1 MTDSRFYE
9 EKVSS
14 PRTEALF
21 VGLAFL
27 FLLLV
32 VWRATTNGLGY
43 LTLAFLCAFG
53 FFLFY
58 SLNYRT
64 LIIRM
69 GPDCLDLTFG
79 IFSWTIPWDT
89 VGSCHLDGTSMWRV
103 GGAGVHF
110 TMIRRRYRVFLN
122 FLEFPRVVL
131 CLKRP
136 RGLVRD
142 IAFSTRRPDEVLAAV
157 IPRIE

>member
-1 MTDSRFYE
+1 MTGTYFYE
-9 EKVSS
+9 ETVSS
-14 PRTEALF
+14 TRTQALF
-21 VGLAFL
+21 VALAVL
-27 FLLLV
+27 FLLLL
-32 VWRATTNGLGY
+32 VWRATTGGFGY
-43 LTLAFLCAFG
+43 LTLAFLCLFG

-69 GPDCLDLTFG
+69 GPDCLDLQFG
-79 IFSWTIPWDT
+79 IFSWTVPWDII
-89 VGSCHLDGTSMWRV
+89 GACHVDATSMWRI

-110 TMIRRRYRVFLN
+110 TVIGRRYRVFLN

-131 CLKRP
+131 SLKRP

-142 IAFSTRRPDEVLAAV
+142 IAFSTRRPEEVLAAV
-157 IPRIE
+157 VPRIE